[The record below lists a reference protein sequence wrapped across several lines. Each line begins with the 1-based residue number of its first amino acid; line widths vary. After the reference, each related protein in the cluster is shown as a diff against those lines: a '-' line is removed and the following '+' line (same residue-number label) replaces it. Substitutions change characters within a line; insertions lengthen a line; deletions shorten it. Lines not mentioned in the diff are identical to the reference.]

1 MADRRRLAWDRWPLR
16 CDPQDRVSANFRFY
30 ELTRSEL
37 AERSAIPNGFE
48 SADQVRAAVHLCR
61 SVLQPLRDEFGR
73 FSPNSV
79 FRSQALER
87 ALKSRPP
94 RWQSPSQHCL
104 GQACDVEIPGMATL
118 ELARWASQNLPF
130 DQIICEC
137 YDPAQGANAGWVH
150 ISLRPPGGLANRK
163 ELLSYVRAARG
174 GGFIYVAGLRPTATA

>member
-87 ALKSRPP
+87 ALKGKPAGWS
-94 RWQSPSQHCL
+94 SPSQHCL
-104 GQACDVEIPGMATL
+104 GQACDVEVPGLATL
-118 ELARWASQNLPF
+118 KLARWASQHLPY

-150 ISLRPPGGLANRK
+150 ISLRPPGGAANRK
-163 ELLSYVRAARG
+163 ELLSYVRDARS